1 MYKIKAI
8 AEAGGLRP
16 ETTLPKENV
25 AMILCDGSDYIIY
38 EQGDELPAQEEQ
50 QGE

>member
-8 AEAGGLRP
+8 LKDGGLQP
-16 ETTLPKENV
+16 ESPLPKNEEI
-25 AMILCDGSDYIIY
+25 AMIVCDGTDYIVY
-38 EQGDELPAQEEQ
+38 EQGDELPILN

>member
-8 AEAGGLRP
+8 EVSGGLQP
-16 ETTLPKENV
+16 ESPLPKENV
-25 AMILCDGSDYIIY
+25 VMIVCDGSDYIVY
-38 EQGDELPAQEEQ
+38 EQGDELPVLN

>member
-8 AEAGGLRP
+8 LKDGGLQP
-16 ETTLPKENV
+16 ESPLPKENV
-25 AMILCDGSDYIIY
+25 AMIVCDGTDYIVY
-38 EQGDELPAQEEQ
+38 EQGDELPVQPS

>member
-8 AEAGGLRP
+8 LKEGGLIP
-16 ETTLPKENV
+16 ESPLPKENV
-25 AMILCDGSDYIIY
+25 VMIVCDGTDYIVY
-38 EQGDELPAQEEQ
+38 EQGDELPILN

>member
-8 AEAGGLRP
+8 SEAGGLRP
-16 ETTLPKENV
+16 ESELPKENV
-25 AMILCDGSDYIIY
+25 AMIVCDGTDYIIY
-38 EQGDELPAQEEQ
+38 EQGDELPVQPS

>member
-8 AEAGGLRP
+8 EEAGGLRP

-25 AMILCDGSDYIIY
+25 AMIVCDGSDYIIY
-38 EQGDELPAQEEQ
+38 ELGDELPVQPE